1 MMQAIHFV
9 FVGSSMVCE
18 GLNNLKF
25 LYVLQMICNF
35 PYFVDCGFECTLAF
49 PFNFIHPVVHLRR
62 ENSLALRQGTL
73 AHTRS
78 ENFFDMERA
87 TIINRL
93 KDACWLQ
100 NTRQDPVPAQQPDSV
115 LPLKKPC

>member
-1 MMQAIHFV
+1 MMQVTHLV
-9 FVGSSMVCE
+9 FVGSAMVCE

-25 LYVLQMICNF
+25 LDVLQMICKF
-35 PYFVDCGFECTLAF
+35 PYFVDCHFECT
-49 PFNFIHPVVHLRR
+49 FNFIHPVVHLR
-62 ENSLALRQGTL
+62 LATGEFPLRQGTL

-93 KDACWLQ
+93 KDAYWLQ

>member
-1 MMQAIHFV
+1 MMQAIHLV

-18 GLNNLKF
+18 GLNKLKF
-25 LYVLQMICNF
+25 LDGLCKEN
-35 PYFVDCGFECTLAF
+35 FVDCHFECTWAF

-93 KDACWLQ
+93 KDAHWLQ